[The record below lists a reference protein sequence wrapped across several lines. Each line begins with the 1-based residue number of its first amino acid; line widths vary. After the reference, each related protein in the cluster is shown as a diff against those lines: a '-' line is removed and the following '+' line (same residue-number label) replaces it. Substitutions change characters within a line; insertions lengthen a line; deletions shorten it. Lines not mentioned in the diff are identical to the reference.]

1 MLGVIEHAATA
12 TSNMGR
18 RRFHFHCVCVC
29 IPEPN
34 TPYMAVAMANG
45 AIGGLDALHNAGHT
59 HSLKLT

>member
-1 MLGVIEHAATA
+1 MLQLQHPTWVVVDSI
-12 TSNMGR
+12 
-18 RRFHFHCVCVC
+18 FIVCVC

-45 AIGGLDALHNAGHT
+45 AIGGLDTLHNAGHT